1 MKRKKKNIFLIAIA
15 VVFLLAGV
23 TVVKQMG
30 RKAMSDDQ
38 IPVNTEVVKKG
49 NINTELKASGTLAA
63 KNTYKITSMV
73 EGEIVSADFS
83 EGDQVEKGQVLYE
96 INKSAMDSE
105 LSGSENS
112 LNRASSSLEQAKK
125 LYEDAIQKY
134 SGNTY
139 KAKNSGYIKELFIK
153 AGSKVDNGTKI
164 ADLYN
169 DQVVKL
175 KVPFLSSDAA
185 AFGAGNLAVI
195 TLSDTG
201 EQIQGTVE
209 TISNQETTLTGGRLV
224 RRVTILVQ
232 NPGGLT
238 SGIKATASVGGVSGA
253 EDGTF
258 EPEINSALEA
268 DIPISVEV
276 EALLVNE
283 GDYVQK
289 GTPLF
294 RITEKSADDLKK
306 SYTDPMNQ
314 AEENAEAAKNKLDS
328 TRKSYD
334 NYTIKAPISGTVV
347 AKKYKAGDT
356 ISRNTN
362 TEPDLAVIYDLS
374 ELTFKL
380 PVDELDIHKVK
391 TGQKVAVTADAYP
404 GKTYPATVTNVSL
417 ESAVTNGVSTYPVI
431 VTLDEKD
438 DLIPGINVQGVIS
451 LGSAND
457 VLLIPAAA
465 LMRGN
470 LVYIKD
476 DKVLKPQGEVPA
488 GFRSV
493 KVETGLISADA
504 VEIISGLSEGDEV
517 YVSQTE
523 TELPAGNL
531 MEDMGGGPGGEAGE

>member
-1 MKRKKKNIFLIAIA
+1 MKKNKRNILLITIAAAAI
-15 VVFLLAGV
+15 LAGFMA
-23 TVVKQMG
+23 VKQMG
-30 RKAMSDDQ
+30 KNTMSGDQ
-38 IPVNTEVVKKG
+38 IPVNTAVVKKG
-49 NINTELKASGTLAA
+49 NIVTELKASGTLAA

-73 EGEIVSADFS
+73 EGEILAAGFS
-83 EGDQVEKGQVLYE
+83 EGDQVEKGQILYE

-105 LSGSENS
+105 LSGTENS
-112 LNRASSSLEQAKK
+112 LIRANSSLEQARK
-125 LYEDAIQKY
+125 LYEDTVQKY

-139 KAKNSGYIKELFIK
+139 KAKSSGYIKELFIK
-153 AGSKVDNGTKI
+153 TGSKVDNGTKI

-169 DQVVKL
+169 DQVVKV
-175 KVPFLSSDAA
+175 KVPFLSGDAA
-185 AFGAGNLAVI
+185 AFAAGAAAVI

-209 TISNQETTLTGGRLV
+209 TVSNQETALTGGRLV
-224 RRVTILVQ
+224 RRVTISVQ

-238 SGIKATASVGGVSGA
+238 NGIKAAASVGGVSGA

-258 EPEINSALEA
+258 EPETNSAMEA
-268 DIPISVEV
+268 DIPVSVEV
-276 EALLVNE
+276 ETLLVNE

-294 RITEKSADDLKK
+294 RITGKSADDLKK

-314 AEENAEAAKNKLDS
+314 AEENAESAKNKLDS
-328 TRKSYD
+328 TKKNYE

-356 ISRNTN
+356 ISKNTN
-362 TEPDLAVIYDLS
+362 TDPDLAVIYDLS

-417 ESAVTNGVSTYPVI
+417 ESTVTNGVSTYPVI
-431 VTLDEKD
+431 VTLDNKE

-451 LGSAND
+451 IGSAED
-457 VLLIPAAA
+457 VLLIPSAA

-476 DKVLKPQGEVPA
+476 DKVLESQGDVPA
-488 GFRSV
+488 GFRAV

-504 VEIISGLSEGDEV
+504 VEIKNGLTEGAEV
-517 YVSQTE
+517 YAAQTE
-523 TELPAGNL
+523 TELPMGNL
-531 MEDMGGGPGGEAGE
+531 MEDMGGGPDGEAGE

>member
-1 MKRKKKNIFLIAIA
+1 MKKNKRNILIITIAAAAI
-15 VVFLLAGV
+15 LAGFMA
-23 TVVKQMG
+23 VKQMG
-30 RKAMSDDQ
+30 KNTMSGDQ
-38 IPVNTEVVKKG
+38 IPVNTAVVKKG
-49 NINTELKASGTLAA
+49 NIVTELKASGTLAA

-73 EGEIVSADFS
+73 EGEILAAGFS
-83 EGDQVEKGQVLYE
+83 EGDQVEKGQILYE

-105 LSGSENS
+105 LSGTENS
-112 LNRASSSLEQAKK
+112 LIRANSSLEQARK
-125 LYEDAIQKY
+125 LYEDTVQKY

-139 KAKNSGYIKELFIK
+139 KAKSSGYIKELFIK
-153 AGSKVDNGTKI
+153 TGSKVDNGTKI

-175 KVPFLSSDAA
+175 KVPFLSGDAA
-185 AFGAGNLAVI
+185 AFAAGAAAVI

-209 TISNQETTLTGGRLV
+209 TVSNQETALTGGRLV
-224 RRVTILVQ
+224 RRVTISVQ

-238 SGIKATASVGGVSGA
+238 NGIKAAASVGGVSGA

-258 EPEINSALEA
+258 EPETNSAMEA
-268 DIPISVEV
+268 DVPVSVEV

-294 RITEKSADDLKK
+294 RITGKSADDLKK

-314 AEENAEAAKNKLDS
+314 AEENAESAKNKLDS
-328 TRKSYD
+328 TKKNYE

-356 ISRNTN
+356 ISKNTN
-362 TEPDLAVIYDLS
+362 TDPDLAVIYDLS

-417 ESAVTNGVSTYPVI
+417 ESTVTNGVSTYPVI
-431 VTLDEKD
+431 VTLDNKE

-451 LGSAND
+451 IGSAED
-457 VLLIPAAA
+457 VLLIPSAA

-476 DKVLKPQGEVPA
+476 DKVLESQGDVPA
-488 GFRSV
+488 GFRAV

-504 VEIISGLSEGDEV
+504 VEIKNGLPEGAEV
-517 YVSQTE
+517 YAAQTE
-523 TELPAGNL
+523 TELPMGNL
-531 MEDMGGGPGGEAGE
+531 MEDMGGGPDGEAGE

>member
-1 MKRKKKNIFLIAIA
+1 MKKNKRNILLIAIA
-15 VVFLLAGV
+15 AAAILAGFMV
-23 TVVKQMG
+23 IKQMG
-30 RKAMSDDQ
+30 KKAMSDNQ
-38 IPVNTEVVKKG
+38 IPVNTAIVKKG
-49 NINTELKASGTLAA
+49 NIVTELKASGTLAA

-73 EGEIVSADFS
+73 EGEILAASFS
-83 EGDQVEKGQVLYE
+83 EGDQVEKGQILYE

-112 LNRASSSLEQAKK
+112 LTRANSSLEQARK
-125 LYEDAIQKY
+125 LYEDAVHKY

-139 KAKNSGYIKELFIK
+139 KAKSSGYIKELFIK

-175 KVPFLSSDAA
+175 KVPFLSGDAA
-185 AFGAGNLAVI
+185 AFAAGAAAVI

-209 TISNQETTLTGGRLV
+209 TVSSQETALTGGRLV
-224 RRVTILVQ
+224 RRVTISVQ

-238 SGIKATASVGGVSGA
+238 NGIKAAASIGGAAGA

-258 EPEINSALEA
+258 EPETNSALES
-268 DIPISVEV
+268 DVPVSVEV

-306 SYTDPMNQ
+306 NYTDPMNQ
-314 AEENAEAAKNKLDS
+314 AEENAESAKNKLDS
-328 TRKSYD
+328 TRKNYE

-356 ISRNTN
+356 ISKNTN

-374 ELTFKL
+374 DLTFKL

-391 TGQKVAVTADAYP
+391 TGQKVAVTADACP

-431 VTLDEKD
+431 VTLDKKE

-451 LGSAND
+451 LGSAED
-457 VLLIPAAA
+457 VLLIPVAA

-476 DKVLKPQGEVPA
+476 DKVLERQGDVPA
-488 GFRSV
+488 GFRAV
-493 KVETGLISADA
+493 KVETGLISAEA
-504 VEIISGLSEGDEV
+504 VEIKNGLTEGEEV
-517 YVSQTE
+517 YVAQTE
-523 TELPAGNL
+523 TELPMGDL
-531 MEDMGGGPGGEAGE
+531 MEDMGGESGEAGE